1 MPDTTPSRP
10 AMTMREIR
18 DRLGHTQ
25 PDTTPTDRRTL
36 TADEYSSAWHAV
48 EGSTGEPG
56 ADPAT
61 VLAAVL
67 RVLDI
72 NPPARL
78 VLGTTD
84 QQPEITPAD
93 TGLRDRI
100 RRAICE
106 ADGFGWD
113 TDMLEPDE
121 YGEQADAVLAVLPA
135 PVDRAAVLREAA
147 DFLRDAHFTDGMS
160 VQEIG
165 TALGHM
171 ADVAQQPET
180 DAAYPTTTT
189 WTVEAREP
197 NGTWTEWGDHYTS
210 DKAHQL
216 AAEFRRTA
224 PNRGIRVVR
233 QVVTYTVEFAADQPD
248 TETEAAK

>member
-25 PDTTPTDRRTL
+25 PDTTPADRRTL

-84 QQPEITPAD
+84 QQPETEPAVAA
-93 TGLRDRI
+93 LRDRI
-100 RRAICE
+100 RRAVCE
-106 ADGFGWD
+106 AEGFMWNE
-113 TDMLEPDE
+113 DMLEPDE
-121 YGEQADAVLAVLPA
+121 YGEVADAVLAVLPA
-135 PVDRAAVLREAA
+135 PVNRAPESHRLALSEALGLGTGAPWDAIRDRAAELHRAA
-147 DFLRDAHFTDGMS
+147 AQPTESGGPCPHCRHISCRHRTPCNAILSATS
-160 VQEIG
+160 ITVQRCPCTG
-165 TALGHM
+165 
-171 ADVAQQPET
+171 QP
-180 DAAYPTTTT
+180 
-189 WTVEAREP
+189 
-197 NGTWTEWGDHYTS
+197 
-210 DKAHQL
+210 
-216 AAEFRRTA
+216 
-224 PNRGIRVVR
+224 
-233 QVVTYTVEFAADQPD
+233 AADQPD